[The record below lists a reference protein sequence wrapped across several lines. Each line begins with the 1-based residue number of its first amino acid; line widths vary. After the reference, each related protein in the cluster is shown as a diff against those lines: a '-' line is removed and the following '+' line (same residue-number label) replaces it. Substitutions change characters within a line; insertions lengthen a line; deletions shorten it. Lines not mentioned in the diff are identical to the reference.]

1 MAVLA
6 VTDDYGIDERE
17 LVESFV
23 RASGPGG
30 QNVNKVSTAVELRFD
45 IVASTT
51 LPGWVKERLLA
62 RRDRRITTDGVL
74 VLNAQRFR
82 TQERNREDARER
94 LFALVRAT
102 AVIEKARIATKPS
115 RAAKRRRIDA
125 KVIRGSVKKNRAKPG
140 SDA

>member
-1 MAVLA
+1 LAVLP

-17 LVESFV
+17 LVETFV

-45 IVASTT
+45 ILASS
-51 LPGWVKERLLA
+51 LPGWLKERLLA

-74 VLNAQRFR
+74 VLSAQRFR
-82 TQERNREDARER
+82 TQDRNREDARER
-94 LFALVRAT
+94 LFALVRA
-102 AVIEKARIATKPS
+102 AGIIEKARIATKPS

-140 SDA
+140 ADA

>member
-1 MAVLA
+1 MAVLPI
-6 VTDDYGIDERE
+6 TEDYGIDERE
-17 LVESFV
+17 LVETFV

-45 IVASTT
+45 IVASS
-51 LPGWVKERLLA
+51 LPGWLKERLLA

-74 VLNAQRFR
+74 VLSAQRFR
-82 TQERNREDARER
+82 TQDRNREDARER
-94 LFALVRAT
+94 LFALVRT
-102 AVIEKARIATKPS
+102 AGIIEKARIATKPS

-140 SDA
+140 ADA

>member
-1 MAVLA
+1 MAVLP
-6 VTDDYGIDERE
+6 VTEHYGIDERE
-17 LVESFV
+17 LVENFV

-45 IVASTT
+45 IVASS
-51 LPGWVKERLLA
+51 LPGWLKERLLA

-74 VLNAQRFR
+74 VLSAQRFR
-82 TQERNREDARER
+82 TQDRNREDARER
-94 LFALVRAT
+94 LFALVRT
-102 AVIEKARIATKPS
+102 AGIIEKARIATKPS

-140 SDA
+140 ADA

>member
-1 MAVLA
+1 MAFLPL
-6 VTDDYGIDERE
+6 TEDYGIDERE
-17 LVESFV
+17 LVETFV

-45 IVASTT
+45 IVASS
-51 LPGWVKERLLA
+51 LPSWLKERLLA

-74 VLNAQRFR
+74 VLSAQRFR
-82 TQERNREDARER
+82 TQERNRDDARER
-94 LFALVRAT
+94 LFALVRA
-102 AVIEKARIATKPS
+102 AGIVEKARIATKPS

-140 SDA
+140 ADA

>member
-1 MAVLA
+1 MAVLP
-6 VTDDYGIDERE
+6 VTEDYGIDERE
-17 LVESFV
+17 FVEIFV

-45 IVASTT
+45 IVASS
-51 LPGWVKERLLA
+51 LPGWLKERLLA

-74 VLNAQRFR
+74 VLSAQRFR
-82 TQERNREDARER
+82 TQDRNREDARER
-94 LFALVRAT
+94 LFALVRA
-102 AVIEKARIATKPS
+102 AGIIEKARIATKPS

-140 SDA
+140 ADA

>member
-1 MAVLA
+1 MAVLP
-6 VTDDYGIDERE
+6 VTEDYGIDERE
-17 LVESFV
+17 FVETFV

-45 IVASTT
+45 IVASS
-51 LPGWVKERLLA
+51 LPGWLKERLLA

-74 VLNAQRFR
+74 VLSAQRFR
-82 TQERNREDARER
+82 TQDRNREDARER
-94 LFALVRAT
+94 LFALVRA
-102 AVIEKARIATKPS
+102 AGIIEKARIATKPS